1 MFTTKRITMKHLKF
15 NTGAKSYLA
24 LTTRELGLLK
34 RIMLIEGKKKEG
46 HKELK
51 AFAVTLSK
59 ALEN

>member
-1 MFTTKRITMKHLKF
+1 MKHLKF

-24 LTTRELGLLK
+24 LTQRELGLLK